1 LLNNFKVNSQEDKI
15 VIEYPS
21 IGGVRIIL
29 LVILLAIAYTSFRQ
43 IKDDLISINS
53 LFLLIFLCGFLFFL
67 LHKENKKCIFD
78 KSNQTI
84 SIQKTNLLKSFYETY
99 SFYEMT
105 KLKIEKTLCDDE
117 DSDDEIEYILSI
129 ELNQKSIS
137 IAMSGSGAEI
147 NKLAD
152 DIIMLV
158 EKSDLAVEKQ
168 DVLLKD
174 CLKNHCKE
182 ELTDGYCEETRS
194 FENYFRKHNKI
205 SRMSFNR
212 KIRLIREGD
221 TVVLKMNRGI
231 TDKIVFII
239 IIVFTIL
246 LAKHIF
252 VLETIHMERNIDG
265 SIDGEVISNF
275 LGKEEYE
282 TERIFLKGIK
292 DVKFVSDSD
301 SSYFVIVCDNYE
313 YITSKFGEESL
324 NSAKSFLADDSL
336 DSFTIKENFEAYN
349 IAWIFLLL
357 VIAFQLVSYK
367 YISKIIIDAE
377 NKEVILEMSNK
388 AVKGKYPL
396 HILRNIDYI
405 PKGNKYRLFLYLLNK
420 REGLGTMRKEDVTE
434 LREFLMLKL

>member
-1 LLNNFKVNSQEDKI
+1 MLNNFKVNSQEDKI

-105 KLKIEKTLCDDE
+105 KLKIEKTLCDE

-246 LAKHIF
+246 FAKHIF

>member
-1 LLNNFKVNSQEDKI
+1 MLNNFKVNSQEDKI

>member
-1 LLNNFKVNSQEDKI
+1 MLNNFKVNSQEDKI

-212 KIRLIREGD
+212 KIRLIREGN

>member
-1 LLNNFKVNSQEDKI
+1 
-15 VIEYPS
+15 
-21 IGGVRIIL
+21 
-29 LVILLAIAYTSFRQ
+29 
-43 IKDDLISINS
+43 
-53 LFLLIFLCGFLFFL
+53 
-67 LHKENKKCIFD
+67 
-78 KSNQTI
+78 
-84 SIQKTNLLKSFYETY
+84 
-99 SFYEMT
+99 M
-105 KLKIEKTLCDDE
+105 
-117 DSDDEIEYILSI
+117 
-129 ELNQKSIS
+129 
-137 IAMSGSGAEI
+137 
-147 NKLAD
+147 
-152 DIIMLV
+152 
-158 EKSDLAVEKQ
+158 EKQ

-231 TDKIVFII
+231 TDKIVLII
-239 IIVFTIL
+239 KIVFTIL